1 MASVVIS
8 SFDNIPNIISLA
20 GADPGYGRVAGGQ
33 LFVEGATQSELDDA
47 YAVYESDRETYEC
60 IPARE
65 KKVDIISHEANDYAT
80 DRYSMARRDAL
91 LMLYVQ
97 ASTQGLDSRL
107 AYIQQLFDWANTIMA
122 HVITCKYE
130 LDLLLSSADISAY
143 TWDFTAFDLTDPGVT
158 VEGALAIGD

>member
-1 MASVVIS
+1 MASVTITPY
-8 SFDNIPNIISLA
+8 DNIESIQMLS
-20 GADPGYGRVAGGQ
+20 GSDPDYGRVAGDQ
-33 LFVEGATQSELDDA
+33 LFLEGVTQSDLDAA
-47 YAVYESDRETYEC
+47 YAVYDSDRETHEYV
-60 IPARE
+60 PARQRV
-65 KKVDIISHEANDYAT
+65 VDVISRDANLYASG
-80 DRYSMARRDAL
+80 RYSDARRDAL

-97 ASTQGLDSRL
+97 ASAEGMTNRL

-130 LDLLLSSADISAY
+130 LDLLLSSEDIAAY

>member
-1 MASVVIS
+1 MPSVMIS
-8 SFDNIPNIISLA
+8 PMDNVPKIVELA
-20 GADPGYGRVAGGQ
+20 GADPNFGPVAGNE

-47 YAVYESDRETYEC
+47 YVIYESDRETYEYA
-60 IPARE
+60 PARQKMVE
-65 KKVDIISHEANDYAT
+65 VISQEANLYASG
-80 DRYSMARRDAL
+80 RYSDDRRDAL

-97 ASTQGLDSRL
+97 ASAEGMANRL

-122 HVITCKYE
+122 HVITCKSE
-130 LDLLLSSADISAY
+130 LDLLLSSEDIAAY

>member
-1 MASVVIS
+1 MPSVMIS
-8 SFDNIPNIISLA
+8 PMDNVPKIIELA
-20 GADPGYGRVAGGQ
+20 GADPNFGRVAGNE

-47 YAVYESDRETYEC
+47 YVIYESDRETYEYAPSRQK
-60 IPARE
+60 IVE
-65 KKVDIISHEANDYAT
+65 WISREANLYASG
-80 DRYSMARRDAL
+80 RYSDSRRDAL

-97 ASTQGLDSRL
+97 ASAEGMTNRL

>member
-1 MASVVIS
+1 MPSVMIS
-8 SFDNIPNIISLA
+8 PMDNVPKIVELA
-20 GADPGYGRVAGGQ
+20 GADPNFGRVAGSE
-33 LFVEGATQSELDDA
+33 LVVEGATQLELDDA
-47 YAVYESDRETYEC
+47 YTEYESDRETYEYA
-60 IPARE
+60 PARQKIVE
-65 KKVDIISHEANDYAT
+65 VISQEANLYASG
-80 DRYSMARRDAL
+80 RYSDDRRDAL

-97 ASTQGLDSRL
+97 ASAQVMTNRL

-122 HVITCKYE
+122 HVITCKSE